1 MIVETS
7 VVDEDNPIWKSSSQ
21 ISNHSVRGRPFHIQ
35 VYRHHKLSEELETEI
50 MDNET
55 YKLDILKLEDVFQ
68 ETRNQYLSIAREMIG
83 DKLLI
88 TDFYFS
94 AAIDQGIRLMDGML
108 PMLEQR
114 NLTCAAALLR
124 MQIDTYL
131 RTYAAF
137 IADDLDAFMDGYIAG
152 EIIDK
157 FKDDRGNKMKDWYLK
172 ERLSEHFRNIDAD
185 YDLASGFVHFSHN
198 AFQMIARTHDVL
210 TTRFSGRHST
220 ICR

>member
-1 MIVETS
+1 
-7 VVDEDNPIWKSSSQ
+7 
-21 ISNHSVRGRPFHIQ
+21 
-35 VYRHHKLSEELETEI
+35 

-55 YKLDILKLEDVFQ
+55 YKLELLKLEDVFQ
-68 ETRNQYLSIAREMIG
+68 ETRNQYLSIAKEMIG

-124 MQIDTYL
+124 MQIDTCL

-152 EIIDK
+152 EKIGK

-172 ERLSEHFRNIDAD
+172 KRLSEHFRNIDAD
-185 YDLASGFVHFSHN
+185 YNLASGFVHFSHN
-198 AFQMIARTHDVL
+198 AFQMITRTHDDYKISFFVGSDVPEDVNQFL
-210 TTRFSGRHST
+210 YETGQTSIQYCRLHQRLLLQVVDEKKRMTDLNEELSGEQ
-220 ICR
+220 